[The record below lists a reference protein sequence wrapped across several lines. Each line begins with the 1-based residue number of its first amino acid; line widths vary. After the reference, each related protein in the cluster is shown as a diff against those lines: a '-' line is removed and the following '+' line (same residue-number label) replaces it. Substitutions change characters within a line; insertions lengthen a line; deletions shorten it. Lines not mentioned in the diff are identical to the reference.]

1 MLPISLLR
9 LWLTVLSKYELNDKD
24 PFNSYGNPTL
34 RTGITLYVPEAAV
47 EAYKKDSYWG
57 SFKEVLPM
65 PNKCEKPAITFV
77 ENRLKYHSDTED
89 VKFKTTISR
98 EFDGNDILVDGTYT
112 VTVVATKEGYEDSD
126 AATYTIEMSEG
137 SATLKGDI
145 DGNGK
150 VDIVDVTSLIDIV
163 LGK

>member
-1 MLPISLLR
+1 MLFRS
-9 LWLTVLSKYELNDKD
+9 
-24 PFNSYGNPTL
+24 
-34 RTGITLYVPEAAV
+34 
-47 EAYKKDSYWG
+47 
-57 SFKEVLPM
+57 
-65 PNKCEKPAITFV
+65 
-77 ENRLKYHSDTED
+77 
-89 VKFKTTISR
+89 SR